1 MDWSQRMNK
10 AMDYIESNLTTKISY
25 DRISQIVCCSTYN
38 FQRMFSF
45 IADISL
51 SEYIRRRRL
60 TTAAYELQTSD
71 TKVIDIAYKYGYAS
85 PEAFSRAF
93 KSLHRITPKLMRN
106 KDITL
111 KTYPK
116 MTFSIINKG
125 GIEVNCQIEQ
135 DDTAVLKLKKIG
147 ELKNNK
153 GILKDIIESI
163 HKNDIVVLDFEGMD
177 INRKRRYLD
186 FSCGAITAL
195 GGEITQN
202 GDNIFVLKKSSY
214 AGI

>member
-10 AMDYIESNLTTKISY
+10 AMDYIESNLTNKISY

-60 TTAAYELQTSD
+60 TIAAYELQTSD
-71 TKVIDIAYKYGYAS
+71 IKVIDIAYKYGYAS

-93 KSLHRITPKLMRN
+93 KSLYKMTPKLMRN

-116 MTFSIINKG
+116 ITFSIINKE
-125 GIEVNCQIEQ
+125 GIEMNCQIEQ
-135 DDTAVLKLKKIG
+135 DDTVVLKLNKIG
-147 ELKNNK
+147 ELKNNQ

-163 HKNDIVVLDFEGMD
+163 YKNDIVVLDFEGMD

-195 GGEITQN
+195 GGEIIQN
-202 GDNIFVLKKSSY
+202 GNNIFVLKKSNY
-214 AGI
+214 ADI